1 MTFLRTAWV
10 SLLLLA
16 PLGAASYSHASTADA
31 SASARPD
38 DAGIRLSR
46 AAFERSRGDA
56 AAVIAQLEPLDFTA
70 PSFDGAGRAAFLL
83 AQAYQE
89 TGDAS
94 RFGALVRSVAA
105 WPNPDGFARLVAMLD
120 ATTPATMSGREAADA
135 EALRRAASRL
145 ASRDTVAAEAALAS
159 IAPDGRY
166 AARARHLRALV
177 ALERGDLGLART
189 SLASLASDS
198 TYSGRREARAAL
210 ASLALDRG
218 DWSGALRHSESAEAD
233 WNAQLARLGDS
244 GTEMLWGAWA
254 NRADTSQVTVVES
267 ARAEEAARNAARL
280 AANLHSTAIPT
291 LETNGAWAPAAPAP
305 IALAPTPDQWI
316 AVARVTASRD
326 SARAAAA
333 RLHRAADAEAARLAD
348 QRRYLGVGRDSLAR
362 LDARLRPAQSRLDA
376 LRTDLDGL
384 QQRLRA
390 VRDQEKARLA
400 ARAAALR
407 ASAQQQELWARAMQ
421 RLHASGPDS
430 AFWRSAPAGETHP
443 SALLERERALSTRI
457 DALTARIA
465 ERSPEWLDRSLDRM
479 WGPRIVD
486 RIVAQSLAAR
496 RDRVWAGAI
505 GRSLDSSFAA
515 ARSSREGDALLAAA
529 RAADIRVQSFETRLT
544 EERERV
550 AKDAVARTRVAL
562 ERERE
567 GLDYLHAAALYA
579 LAVQLDAA
587 DTALTAARV
596 MPGAVAPA
604 VPMADD
610 AETGDPVR
618 RAEAL
623 PVLRAFLARHPASP
637 ARGEMRFR
645 LADLELLE
653 ARREFRARM
662 AAFLR
667 AQEAGGRVP
676 PVPVIEPGA
685 ALALYERM
693 LAEDL
698 DFEHLDAVRFNA
710 GMILAES
717 GSPAAAA
724 HFRDLLALSPGS
736 AYAQEA
742 ALRLGDM
749 AFQDRRWAEAG
760 PLYARAATGADAT
773 LATIAHYKLG
783 WAAYNEDRF
792 EAAANSFGAVLDLYA
807 SRRAEVHVDVEAE
820 AESYFVLALAASGGS
835 ESFAR
840 HFAAAGPRA
849 YEHRMML
856 ALGQQLR
863 RNGDLSG
870 AARADALL
878 LEREPRHADALL
890 AAERQ
895 ITTLQRAGDGAELE
909 RARQALAPRFAP
921 GSEWSRAQERDSL
934 RTEGERFARATWTA
948 LAHERHERAARTK
961 ASSDWALARESY
973 EVLLKTWPDDAST
986 PALRLDAARVQAQ
999 LGDAPAALRSCALVA
1014 KAAPDTLA
1022 SQALALAVVTADAWY
1037 ERERGGRAAGPESL
1051 ATVVRESG
1059 DALLERFPGH
1069 AMRADVRWR
1078 QAQIALAHGQDE
1090 RAVRALG
1097 AFLATDASDARAPQ
1111 GALQAADAE
1120 LRRGRFVEA
1129 DSAYARAARIA
1140 HAAGRAE
1147 LARKAAVAQ
1156 TACAFRAAEAEVA
1169 RDSSAYEAHARA
1181 FEAAARRWPAH
1192 ADADAARYRAALA
1205 WERAGKPEQSARVLE
1220 SFVAE
1225 RPNAELARDARLLV
1239 ARQYE
1244 TLRDTAR
1251 VAGAYLAFAKV
1262 ERDDAS
1268 ASAARLRAADAFEAT
1283 GRVATADSL
1292 RLDHVRRHPSDV
1304 DGAFAV
1310 YEALARRDLDSVA
1323 AGRPLATL
1331 LGEPKAVRNAKPAR
1345 SHLAEYL
1352 RLGRAHPALVSRD
1365 VIARMRFLYAEEAR
1379 VAASKVA
1386 LTQPLARSVAARK
1399 TLLDT
1404 TLARYRRCTDV
1415 GAPEWAHASA
1425 YRIGETLQDF
1435 ARALETSEAP
1445 ADLAGD
1451 DLVSYREVLADK
1463 ARPFAVRGL
1472 DVWSELSRQ
1481 PVEGAAADAWVARAK
1496 DALSE
1501 RLAERFRFRP
1511 EPVLPSFDDDR
1522 SRSHGEGVSR

>member
-1 MTFLRTAWV
+1 MNLLRTASV
-10 SLLLLA
+10 AFLLTA
-16 PLGAASYSHASTADA
+16 SLGAASPAQAAAA

-38 DAGIRLSR
+38 DAAVRLSR
-46 AAFERSRGDA
+46 AAFERTRGDA
-56 AAVIAQLEPLDFTA
+56 AAVIAQLEPLDFSA

-89 TGDAS
+89 TGDVS
-94 RFGALVRSVAA
+94 RLSSLARAVAA
-105 WPNPDGFARLVAMLD
+105 WPNPDGFARLVATLD
-120 ATTPATMSGREAADA
+120 AASPVAASGREAADA
-135 EALRRAASRL
+135 EALRRAASSL
-145 ASRDTVAAEAALAS
+145 ASRDTAAAEAALAT
-159 IAPDGRY
+159 IAADGRY
-166 AARARHLRALV
+166 AARAAHLRALM
-177 ALERGDLGLART
+177 ALERGESGVART
-189 SLASLASDS
+189 LLASLANDS
-198 TYSGRREARAAL
+198 PYSGRREARAAL

-218 DWSGALRHSESAEAD
+218 DWTAALRHAESAESD
-233 WNAQLARLGDS
+233 WNAQLARLG
-244 GTEMLWGAWA
+244 GAEPEALWSAWA
-254 NRADTSQVTVVES
+254 TRADTSQVTVVDEV
-267 ARAEEAARNAARL
+267 RARL
-280 AANLHSTAIPT
+280 AALHAAQRAANLLTA
-291 LETNGAWAPAAPAP
+291 EAPAFESPAGGMPSGLSP
-305 IALAPTPDQWI
+305 IALAPTPEQWS
-316 AVARVTASRD
+316 AVARAAASRD
-326 SARAAAA
+326 SARASAA

-348 QRRYLGVGRDSLAR
+348 QRRYLGTGRDSLAR

-384 QQRLRA
+384 QERLRA
-390 VRDQEKARLA
+390 VCDQEKARLA
-400 ARAAALR
+400 ARTAALR

-421 RLHASGPDS
+421 RLHVSGPDS
-430 AFWRSAPAGETHP
+430 AFWRSAPAGESSP
-443 SALLERERALSTRI
+443 AGLLERERRLSVRL
-457 DALTARIA
+457 DSLSSRIA
-465 ERSPEWLDRSLDRM
+465 GRAPEWLDRSLDRM

-505 GRSLDSSFAA
+505 SRSLDSSFAA
-515 ARSSREGDALLAAA
+515 AASSREGEALLAAA
-529 RAADIRVQSFETRLT
+529 RAADVGAQGYEARLT
-544 EERERV
+544 DERTRV
-550 AKDAVARTRVAL
+550 AKDAVARTRLAL

-587 DTALTAARV
+587 DTALTAARAL
-596 MPGAVAPA
+596 PGAASPA
-604 VPMADD
+604 VDD
-610 AETGDPVR
+610 AETGDPAR

-623 PVLRAFLARHPASP
+623 PVLRAFLARHPGSP

-693 LAEDL
+693 LAEDR

-717 GSPAAAA
+717 GSPAAAT

-749 AFQDRRWAEAG
+749 AFQDRRWAEAA

-773 LATIAHYKLG
+773 LAAIAHYKLG

-792 EAAANSFGAVLDLYA
+792 EGAAKSFGAVLDLYA
-807 SRRAEVHVDVEAE
+807 TRRADVHVDVETE
-820 AESYFVLALAASGGS
+820 AESYFVLSLAASGGA
-835 ESFAR
+835 EAFAR
-840 HFAAAGPRA
+840 HFASSGPRA

-870 AARADALL
+870 AARADALV

-895 ITTLQRAGDGAELE
+895 IATLQRAGDAAELE
-909 RARQALAPRFAP
+909 RARQALAPRFVP

-948 LAHERHERAARTK
+948 LAHDRHERAARTK
-961 ASSDWALARESY
+961 ASADWALARESY
-973 EVLLKTWPDDAST
+973 EVLLKTWPDDASS

-1037 ERERGGRAAGPESL
+1037 ERERGGRAAGPDSL
-1051 ATVVRESG
+1051 AAVVREAG
-1059 DALLERFPGH
+1059 DALLDRFPSH

-1078 QAQIALAHGQDE
+1078 QAQIALAHGDDE

-1097 AFLATDASDARAPQ
+1097 ALLAKDASDTRAPQ

-1140 HAAGRAE
+1140 RGAGREE

-1169 RDSSAYEAHARA
+1169 RDSSAYENHARA

-1220 SFVAE
+1220 AFVAE
-1225 RPNAELARDARLLV
+1225 RPNAELSRDARLLV

-1251 VAGAYLAFAKV
+1251 VANAYLAFAKV

-1268 ASAARLRAADAFEAT
+1268 ASAARLRAADAYEAT

-1310 YEALARRDLDSVA
+1310 YEALARRDLDAVA
-1323 AGRPLATL
+1323 AGRPLATFL
-1331 LGEPKAVRNAKPAR
+1331 AEPKAARGAKPTR

-1352 RLGRAHPALVSRD
+1352 RLGRAHPKLVSRD
-1365 VIARMRFLYAEEAR
+1365 VIARMRFLYAEESR

-1404 TLARYRRCTDV
+1404 TLARYRRCTDAGV
-1415 GAPEWAHASA
+1415 PEWAHASA
-1425 YRIGETLQDF
+1425 YRIGETLQEF
-1435 ARALETSEAP
+1435 AHALETSEAP

-1472 DVWSELSRQ
+1472 DVWSELARQ
-1481 PVEGAAADAWVARAK
+1481 PVEGATADAWVARAK

-1501 RLAERFRFRP
+1501 RLADRFRFRP
-1511 EPVLPSFDDDR
+1511 EPAFPSFDDDR